1 MRNGSVGFWAKVLA
15 ICVAVFL
22 VTTGCASLVSRSSYP
37 VEITSDPDRA
47 DFVILDGEGE
57 TIHEGVTPA
66 TITLE
71 AGNGYFS
78 GADYTVMFA
87 KPGYAVHTAEM
98 KRGID
103 GWYIVG
109 NIFIGGLI
117 GWLIVD
123 PITGAMWTL
132 PKEVTVTLSPA
143 ASSLDGSEQLHITS
157 LEDIPHDL
165 RAQMV
170 RVR

>member
-1 MRNGSVGFWAKVLA
+1 MRNGSVGFWAKVLT

-22 VTTGCASLVSRSSYP
+22 ITTGCASLVSRSSYP
-37 VEITSDPDRA
+37 VAITSDPDRA
-47 DFVILDGEGE
+47 DFIINNAAGE

-66 TITLE
+66 TITLKS
-71 AGNGYFS
+71 GDGYMS
-78 GADYTVMFA
+78 GADYTVVMA
-87 KPGYAVHTAEM
+87 KPGYAVHTAEI

-103 GWYIVG
+103 GWYIAG
-109 NIFIGGLI
+109 NLFIGGVI

-132 PKEVTVTLSPA
+132 PKEISVTLEPVTG
-143 ASSLDGSEQLHITS
+143 SLDGPDEIHLTS
-157 LEDIPHDL
+157 LEDVPHDL
-165 RAQMV
+165 RAQMI